1 MNGKQ
6 YESLGTDVE
15 LAEAM
20 LDNIEELLAQIDESA
35 MSDDKKADAI
45 SKLKFTK
52 KFISGFAAQL

>member
-6 YESLGTDVE
+6 YETLGTDAE

-20 LDNIEELLAQIDESA
+20 LDNIEELLAKISESC
-35 MSDDKKADAI
+35 MGDDKKADAI

>member
-6 YESLGTDVE
+6 YESMGADTE

-20 LDNIEELLAQIDESA
+20 LDNIEELLSQIGESS
-35 MSDDKKADAI
+35 MSEDKKADAI
-45 SKLKFTK
+45 SRLKFTK

>member
-6 YESLGTDVE
+6 YESMGTDTE

-20 LDNIEELLAQIDESA
+20 LDNIEELLAQVGDSS
-35 MSDDKKADAI
+35 MSDEKKADAI
-45 SKLKFTK
+45 SKLKFAK